1 MKTIL
6 FCIDTDVERARKQV
20 ESITDL
26 PFKQDQIRIVVYHVF
41 RGKDEQADAEQLK
54 SVIYVT
60 ETLEDAGY
68 SVDVQQSSGDA
79 SRHILE
85 KAESI
90 EADMIS
96 LAGRNRSPTGKVLF
110 GSVTQDVVLDTERT
124 VLLSSLE

>member
-6 FCIDTDVERARKQV
+6 FCIDTDVERARTQV

-54 SVIYVT
+54 SVIYAT

-124 VLLSSLE
+124 VLLSPLE

>member
-6 FCIDTDVERARKQV
+6 FCIDTDVERARTQV

-54 SVIYVT
+54 SVIYAT

>member
-54 SVIYVT
+54 SVIYAT
-60 ETLEDAGY
+60 ETLEEAGY